1 MEIPGMT
8 REEIRSLPLY
18 PRLDE
23 VADVFARSGLLLL
36 SAEPGAGKTTLVP
49 WRLLAHPDFAGSK
62 ILLLEPRRIAARM
75 AADRIAALL
84 GEEVGKT
91 VGLRTRRE
99 TIAGPSCRLEV
110 VTDGVLVRILQS
122 DQALGRYGTIIFD
135 EFHER
140 GLMADLAFS
149 LAWDCRR
156 HLRGDLRVML
166 MSATLPVEGFA
177 SAFGEWPRLD
187 VPGRS
192 HPVRVEYR
200 PPRARE
206 RMEEGAARLALEAME
221 SFTGEPGGVLV
232 FLPGFREI
240 HRAADI
246 LAGRPGTH
254 VGVEVLHGSL
264 SPEEQRRVVRN
275 SGDAATRIVLSTNVA
290 ESSLTID
297 GIRAVVDTGFV
308 RRVRF
313 SPRTGMGHWETV
325 RVSNASAVQRSGR
338 AGRLGPGLCLRWW
351 GEDEPLA
358 PFSPPEILEA
368 DLAPVY
374 LETAAWGAATP
385 LDLAW
390 MTPPPEAHLR
400 RAAALLDELSL
411 VAGGA
416 ITPEGARAARLGLH
430 PRLARMVLRADAAGL
445 APTAALMAAI
455 LEEDDGPRP
464 ECADFTERMED
475 WRAWERGARGT
486 VSDSRAGRIRDEA
499 RRILR
504 QCGGGSFRG
513 NDVDVARAG
522 ELLLWAYPDRVAR
535 RAGAD
540 RWVMA
545 AGRGARMAARFPST
559 ADFLVAPEMDGGNAE
574 ARIFSAAP
582 VAREAIE
589 RALAPLREAAR
600 FDWKGWKPSV
610 TVGVYA
616 GGLLLDERRSGA
628 HGGDD
633 LREAVMRR
641 LEAEGLE
648 VLPWGDGTR
657 RLLARCRFVQ
667 RRGRVRAWPDF
678 SDEALL
684 RDAREWLLPFGNY
697 ARGDVFTESALG
709 NALMFRLGHALRAR
723 FDAEAPESVE
733 LPSGSRRAV
742 DYESGDIPVIA
753 ARLQEFFGCVD
764 TPVIGGESALLHLL
778 SPAGRPVQI
787 TRDLGGFWERSYAG
801 VRKELSGRYPKH
813 YWPADPLAAEPT
825 ARAKPRRGRG

>member
-1 MEIPGMT
+1 MT
-8 REEIRSLPLY
+8 RDEISSLPLH

-23 VADVFARSGLLLL
+23 VADAFARSGLLLL

-84 GEEVGKT
+84 GEEVGKS

-122 DQALGRYGTIIFD
+122 DQALGGYGAVIFD

-156 HLRGDLRVML
+156 HLRGDLRIML
-166 MSATLPVEGFA
+166 MSATLPAGDCT
-177 SAFGEWPRLD
+177 SAFGEWPRLEA
-187 VPGRS
+187 PGRS

-206 RMEEGAARLALEAME
+206 RIEEGAARLALEAME
-221 SFTGEPGGVLV
+221 SLNGEPGGVLV

-240 HRAADI
+240 NRAADI
-246 LAGRPGTH
+246 LAGR
-254 VGVEVLHGSL
+254 VRARAAVEVLHGRLSL
-264 SPEEQRRVVRN
+264 EQQRRVVR
-275 SGDAATRIVLSTNVA
+275 GTGRDGRRIVLATNVA
-290 ESSLTID
+290 ESSLTIM
-297 GIRAVVDTGFV
+297 GVRAVVDTGFE

-325 RVSNASAVQRSGR
+325 RISDASAVQRSGR

-351 GEDEPLA
+351 AGDEPLA

-368 DLAPVY
+368 DLAPMY
-374 LETAAWGAATP
+374 IETAAWGAASP
-385 LDLAW
+385 LDLVW
-390 MTPPPEAHLR
+390 MTPPPEAHLK
-400 RAAALLDELSL
+400 RAAALLDELGL
-411 VAGGA
+411 VLGGA

-445 APTAALMAAI
+445 APTASLMAAI
-455 LEEDDGPRP
+455 LEEGEGPRP
-464 ECADFTERMED
+464 ESADFSERMED
-475 WRAWERGARGT
+475 WRAWERGVRGS

-513 NDVDVARAG
+513 DDVDVSRAG

-545 AGRGARMAARFPST
+545 AGRGARMAARFPC
-559 ADFLVAPEMDGGNAE
+559 AEDFLVAPEMDGGGTE

-589 RALAPLREAAR
+589 RAFAPLREEAR
-600 FDWKGWKPSV
+600 FEWRGWKPVV
-610 TVGVYA
+610 TVGVFA
-616 GGLLLDERRSGA
+616 GGLLLNERRSGA
-628 HGGDD
+628 PGGDD

-648 VLPWGDGTR
+648 VLPWSDGTR

-684 RDAREWLLPFGNY
+684 RDAREWLPPFGNY
-697 ARGDVFTESALG
+697 GGGEVFGEGSLASAL
-709 NALMFRLGHALRAR
+709 AYRLGRVMRAR
-723 FDAEAPESVE
+723 LDAEAPESVE

-753 ARLQEFFGCVD
+753 ARLQEFFGCTE
-764 TPVIGGESALLHLL
+764 TPRIGGESALLHLL

-787 TRDLGGFWERSYAG
+787 TRDLGGFWERSYEE
-801 VRKELSGRYPKH
+801 VRKELAGRYPKH
-813 YWPADPLAAEPT
+813 HWPADPLGAKPT
-825 ARAKPRRGRG
+825 ARAKQRKGRG